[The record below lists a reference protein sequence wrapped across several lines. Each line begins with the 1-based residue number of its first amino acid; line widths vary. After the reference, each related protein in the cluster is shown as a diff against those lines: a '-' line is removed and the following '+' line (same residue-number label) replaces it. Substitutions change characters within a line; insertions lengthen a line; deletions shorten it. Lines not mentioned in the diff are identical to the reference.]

1 MAHLRNFIDSCL
13 DRSIPAIPSPNLTV
27 EQRLSL
33 CRQYGD
39 FSLAYSTAVQ
49 PDLNYFGDEHGY
61 IAYATKMGHVFAL
74 GDPIASPDRK
84 AHYIA
89 QFIALSGKPCFVQV
103 HAPTAAELA
112 SHGYRLNQMGKD
124 SALPLPTHSFKGKR
138 NETLR
143 YSERWLNKNG
153 YFIHECGDGE
163 FAPELSKI
171 SDDWRAGRIVRRR
184 EMRFLNRPFRLSL
197 TPGMR
202 RFVLL
207 SPHSKPIALLDFDPL
222 FRDGKAVGYTAAF
235 KRKIPGTT
243 AHAEIG
249 LTKYA
254 ADRFRQE
261 GSEIMTLGLSP
272 LAGVE
277 KSQFLESTVWR
288 YLYQRAFLS
297 PLVNRRIFNVQGQA
311 AFKRRF
317 HGNEIQT
324 YIAFK
329 RGTPTETL
337 ALLRLLKTF

>member
-1 MAHLRNFIDSCL
+1 MVSMRNLIDSCFNQGL
-13 DRSIPAIPSPNLTV
+13 PTIPSPKLTLD
-27 EQRLSL
+27 QRLSL

-49 PDLNYFGDEHGY
+49 PDLNYFGDENGY

-74 GDPIASPDRK
+74 GDPVASPATRAD
-84 AHYIA
+84 YIA
-89 QFIALSGKPCFVQV
+89 QFIAQSGKPCFVQV
-103 HAPTAAELA
+103 HSTTAAALA
-112 SHGYRLNQMGKD
+112 SHGYRINQMGKD
-124 SALPLPTHSFKGKR
+124 SAISLPSHSFTGKR
-138 NETLR
+138 NETIR
-143 YSERWLNKNG
+143 YSERWLYKNG
-153 YFIHECGDGE
+153 YSIHECGDTE
-163 FAPELSKI
+163 FGPELSKI

-222 FRDGKAVGYTAAF
+222 FRDGKAIGYTAAF

-254 ADRFRQE
+254 ADRFKQE

-272 LAGVE
+272 LAGIE
-277 KSQFLESTVWR
+277 RSQFPESTIWR
-288 YLYQRAFLS
+288 HLYQRAFLS
-297 PLVNRRIFNVQGQA
+297 PLVNRRVFNVQGQA

-317 HGNEIQT
+317 HGNEMQT

-329 RGTPTETL
+329 RGTPTETV

>member
-1 MAHLRNFIDSCL
+1 MARLRKFIDTCL
-13 DRSIPAIPSPNLTV
+13 DRSLPAISSVNLTV

-49 PDLNYFGDEHGY
+49 PDLNYFGDEDGY

-74 GDPIASPDRK
+74 GDPVASPGRR
-84 AHYIA
+84 AHYLA
-89 QFIALSGKPCFVQV
+89 QFIAQSGKPCFVQI
-103 HAPTAAELA
+103 HASTAAELA

-124 SALPLPTHSFKGKR
+124 SALSLPTHSFTGKR

-143 YSERWLNKNG
+143 YSERWLHKNG
-153 YFIHECGDGE
+153 YTIHECGDGE
-163 FAPELSKI
+163 FVAELTKI

-207 SPHSKPIALLDFDPL
+207 SPHAKPIALLDFDPL
-222 FRDGKAVGYTAAF
+222 FRGGKAVGYTAAF
-235 KRKIPGTT
+235 KRKFPGTT

-277 KSQFLESTVWR
+277 KSQFRDSTVWR
-288 YLYQRAFLS
+288 YLYQRAFVS
-297 PLVNRRIFNVQGQA
+297 SLVNRRIFNVQGQA

-317 HGNEIQT
+317 HGKEVQT
-324 YIAFK
+324 YIGFK
-329 RGTPTETL
+329 RGTPTETV

>member
-1 MAHLRNFIDSCL
+1 MVRMRKLIDSCF
-13 DRSIPAIPSPNLTV
+13 DRGLPAIPSSKLTV
-27 EQRLSL
+27 DQRLSL

-49 PDLNYFGDEHGY
+49 PDLSYFGDENGY

-74 GDPIASPDRK
+74 GDPVTSRASK
-84 AHYIA
+84 ADYIA
-89 QFIALSGKPCFVQV
+89 RFLAQSGKPCFVQI
-103 HAPTAAELA
+103 HSATAAALT
-112 SHGYRLNQMGKD
+112 SHGYSVNQLGKD
-124 SALPLPTHSFKGKR
+124 SALSLPNHSFKGKR

-143 YSERWLNKNG
+143 YSERWLYKNG
-153 YFIHECGDGE
+153 YTIHECGNGE
-163 FAPELSKI
+163 LGPELSNI

-184 EMRFLNRPFRLSL
+184 EMRFLNRPFCLSL

-222 FRDGKAVGYTAAF
+222 FRGGKAIGYTAAF
-235 KRKIPGTT
+235 KRKIQGTT

-261 GSEIMTLGLSP
+261 GAEIMTLGLSP
-272 LAGVE
+272 LAGIE
-277 KSQFLESTVWR
+277 KSQFPESTVWR

-317 HGNEIQT
+317 HGDELQT
-324 YIAFK
+324 YIGFK
-329 RGTPTETL
+329 RGTPTEKV